1 MSDISKLV
9 EAMNIVNKNKVDNEK
24 LISEKIKLMRSVDL
38 SAEALKQENIED
50 LISDLSDEE
59 KKQFDV
65 DVKNLSESYSNI
77 LDSVADYLENPE
89 LRSKIVD
96 EFKRRLG

>member
-9 EAMNIVNKNKVDNEK
+9 EAMNIANKNKDDNEK
-24 LISEKIKLMRSVDL
+24 LINEKIKLMRSVDL
-38 SAEALKQENIED
+38 SAEALSQESIGE
-50 LISDLSDEE
+50 LVSDLNDEE
-59 KKQFDV
+59 KEQLDV
-65 DVKNLSESYSNI
+65 DIKNLSESYSNI

>member
-1 MSDISKLV
+1 MSDVSKLT
-9 EAMNIVNKNKVDNEK
+9 EAMNIVNKNKADNEK
-24 LISEKIKLMRSVDL
+24 LISEKIKLIRSMDL

-50 LISDLSDEE
+50 LVGGLSDEE
-59 KKQFDV
+59 KEQFDI